1 MSSVKIVFGVM
12 VVSLLIAGM
21 WNTLPIIKTSVNFIL
36 NPFFGWLLN
45 WNLFIG
51 LIIIVFFIN
60 LAQIL
65 IHKYTTDQEGL
76 KRLKEEQKKFREQM
90 KTLKDQPDKMLE
102 LQKKQMASIPKSFS
116 LSMKSVAY
124 TMIPLLLFFRWFQDF
139 FSLRENPVLFL
150 GIKWIG
156 TYIIFSVVFSII
168 MKKVLKVH

>member
-1 MSSVKIVFGVM
+1 
-12 VVSLLIAGM
+12 
-21 WNTLPIIKTSVNFIL
+21 
-36 NPFFGWLLN
+36 
-45 WNLFIG
+45 
-51 LIIIVFFIN
+51 
-60 LAQIL
+60 
-65 IHKYTTDQEGL
+65 
-76 KRLKEEQKKFREQM
+76 M